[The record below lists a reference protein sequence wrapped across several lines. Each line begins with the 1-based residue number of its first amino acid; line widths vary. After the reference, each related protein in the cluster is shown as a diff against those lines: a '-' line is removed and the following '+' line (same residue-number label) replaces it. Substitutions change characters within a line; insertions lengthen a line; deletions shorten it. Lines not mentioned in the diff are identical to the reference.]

1 MKIHSTNYSD
11 TFIEVSG
18 DTKAICGV
26 IPPNKPKKTVAEM
39 HYEIIANNPYQFTSD
54 DVFFQVYVIKNDLTE
69 SEYSEARKVFF
80 SKGQPCMRTSP
91 LTKTYGFGIHHNEE
105 GKIAL
110 YGMETTE
117 YHDFITDPKIKKVKA
132 MKSRK

>member
-1 MKIHSTNYSD
+1 
-11 TFIEVSG
+11 
-18 DTKAICGV
+18 
-26 IPPNKPKKTVAEM
+26 M